1 MVVPHPLYPPGSV
14 LVLPQET
21 DQYVT
26 VLEAYLLGFETGVAR
41 RAYVHRVKD
50 VLNHRVRHPVASF
63 DDQVVEK
70 IVQRLGGNKL
80 HEPLDAR

>member
-1 MVVPHPLYPPGSV
+1 MIVPHPLYPPGSV

-26 VLEAYLLGFETGVAR
+26 VLEAYLPGFRSGDAR
-41 RAYVHRVKD
+41 RAEFHRVKD
-50 VLNHRVRHPVASF
+50 VLNHRIRNSVASF

-80 HEPLDAR
+80 LKPLDGR